1 MDNKTKIL
9 KNAVKLFSEKGYDAV
24 GIQELVNTNQI
35 TKPTLYY
42 YFGSKEGLL
51 KEIYKNYFN
60 IFNNNLKI
68 NTEYLPNPDSY
79 FEDVFPVLVKV
90 VKYYFDFSQQN
101 KDFYRMLLSLQYM
114 APNSLACKLSK
125 EFTCVQYD
133 LIEDM
138 FKSISSIHWNMKTH
152 EKQYAW
158 TFIGMINTYISLNYN
173 QNLKLSSSIIESAV
187 KQFMHGIFS

>member
-24 GIQELVNTNQI
+24 GIQELVSINKV

-60 IFNNNLKI
+60 KFNNNLKI
-68 NTEYLPNPDSY
+68 NTKYSPNPDSY
-79 FEDVFPVLVKV
+79 FEDVFPVLIKV

-114 APNSLACKLSK
+114 APNSIAYRLSN
-125 EFTCVQYD
+125 EFTCIQYD

-138 FKSISSIHWNMKTH
+138 FKSISNVHWNMKTH
-152 EKQYAW
+152 EQQYAW

-173 QNLKLSSSIIESAV
+173 QNLKLSSNIIENAV